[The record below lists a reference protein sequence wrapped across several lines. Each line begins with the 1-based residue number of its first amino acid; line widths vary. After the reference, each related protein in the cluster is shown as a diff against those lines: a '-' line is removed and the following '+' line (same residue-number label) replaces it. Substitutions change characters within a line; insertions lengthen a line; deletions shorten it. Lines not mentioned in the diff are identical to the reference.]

1 MSIGNPEAVLPT
13 YWPLSSQHTI
23 SHVQLD
29 AAPPAPEAQ
38 VLPHLLQLARKSDAL
53 RSLQTAGGRFASESA
68 AQALLRD
75 MAEEMHELADAVD
88 EASAEAIRIRARALG
103 GEVSF
108 RQASLEVARLGAAPP
123 LEVICGPLCTWR
135 SKTDQPLH
143 SFLAAVRHQPSAA
156 LIDALDGALQGAV
169 DELRDRLGA
178 PTVDVSCVCPLHVTD
193 LIVSAGEAGG
203 HPKHFAYFLPEDE
216 GIDRAPFREQRTV
229 SFRNVQLARFA
240 HITAPLAALL
250 DGPRRAE
257 DLPFEVTLPTW
268 LRGHDLG
275 HNVAVP
281 ETNYDWM
288 QRLGV
293 EPFMM
298 LQEAVA
304 DVYGFLL
311 SLSDSWLRVT
321 EVSPLDV
328 CATHLSE
335 LLHYMRRGPWYRGD
349 AGAAYLQ
356 LSFLAANGFV
366 EISRGGVVS
375 WTAERVVEGFA
386 ELGRTLLTAI
396 LSVDHQS
403 RASDLIDRYG
413 WPSAT
418 PALQTLA
425 ALRWNL
431 AKVPTSIA
439 FYRDP
444 SLNGARPAGNGARPF
459 EDELECGLVPV
470 GEAHGRRPEGKTL
483 VKRSAAPPPG

>member
-23 SHVQLD
+23 SHIQLD
-29 AAPPAPEAQ
+29 AAPPAPEEQ
-38 VLPHLLQLARKSDAL
+38 VLTHLLQLAHKSDAL
-53 RSLQTAGGRFASESA
+53 RSLQTAVGRFASESA

-75 MAEEMHELADAVD
+75 MSEEMHELADVVD
-88 EASAEAIRIRARALG
+88 EVSAAAIRIRAHALA
-103 GEVSF
+103 GEGSF
-108 RQASLEVARLGAAPP
+108 RWATLEVARLGAAPP
-123 LEVICGPLCTWR
+123 LEVICGPLRTWR
-135 SKTDQPLH
+135 SKTRQPLH
-143 SFLAAVRHQPSAA
+143 SFVAAVRHQPSAT
-156 LIDALDGALQGAV
+156 LIDALDRALEGAV
-169 DELRDRLGA
+169 EEMRDRLGA
-178 PTVDVSCVCPLHVTD
+178 PTAEVSCVCPLNVTD
-193 LIVSAGEAGG
+193 LIVSAGEADG

-216 GIDRAPFREQRTV
+216 GIDAAPFREQRTV

-257 DLPFEVTLPTW
+257 DLPLEVTLPTW

-304 DVYGFLL
+304 DVFGFLL
-311 SLSDSWLRVT
+311 SLSGSWLSVT
-321 EVSPLDV
+321 GASPLDV

-356 LSFLAANGFV
+356 LSFLATNGFV
-366 EISRGGVVS
+366 AISSGGVVS
-375 WTAERVVEGFA
+375 WTAETVIEGFA
-386 ELGRTLLTAI
+386 ELGRTLHAAI
-396 LSVDHQS
+396 LSVDHQGRS
-403 RASDLIDRYG
+403 RGRSGADAAGLRSPRRARG
-413 WPSAT
+413 WWRCGWCEGPSCGRAV
-418 PALQTLA
+418 
-425 ALRWNL
+425 R
-431 AKVPTSIA
+431 
-439 FYRDP
+439 
-444 SLNGARPAGNGARPF
+444 ARPPGGS
-459 EDELECGLVPV
+459 
-470 GEAHGRRPEGKTL
+470 GEPICRRSSRSLRRP
-483 VKRSAAPPPG
+483 RPPP